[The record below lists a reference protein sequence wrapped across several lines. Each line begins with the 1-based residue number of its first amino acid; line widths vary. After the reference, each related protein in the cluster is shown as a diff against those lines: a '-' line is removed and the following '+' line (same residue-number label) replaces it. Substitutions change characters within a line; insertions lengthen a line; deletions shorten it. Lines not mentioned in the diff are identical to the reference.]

1 MFGSSVSRMGDPEG
15 VRDQYSLSGGRSLIR
30 MTARRFMSRA
40 NGTAS
45 VILLRPMVVM
55 AARVM
60 GPGPARLRMVKL
72 AHSLGRNGLTVVPPE
87 EGFEGASVHP
97 TSRAA

>member
-1 MFGSSVSRMGDPEG
+1 MR
-15 VRDQYSLSGGRSLIR
+15 L
-30 MTARRFMSRA
+30 A

-72 AHSLGRNGLTVVPPE
+72 AHNLSRSTLAVVPPE
-87 EGFEGASVHP
+87 EGFEGAPVHP
-97 TSRAA
+97 TTRAA

>member
-1 MFGSSVSRMGDPEG
+1 MS
-15 VRDQYSLSGGRSLIR
+15 
-30 MTARRFMSRA
+30 ARRLMQRA
-40 NGTAS
+40 NGTAT
-45 VILLRPMVVM
+45 VVLLRPMIVM

-72 AHSLGRNGLTVVPPE
+72 AHNLSRPGLTVVPPE
-87 EGFEGASVHP
+87 EGVEGAAVQP